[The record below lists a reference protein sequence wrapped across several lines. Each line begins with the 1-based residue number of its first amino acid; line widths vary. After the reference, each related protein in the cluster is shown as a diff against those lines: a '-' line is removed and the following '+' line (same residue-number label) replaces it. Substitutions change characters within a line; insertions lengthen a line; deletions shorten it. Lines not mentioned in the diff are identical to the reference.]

1 MPDALTSTFTAV
13 NRQTRGDLPQLD
25 GTNTTRFR
33 PTYLRHAGPTSV
45 KLPQIGWE
53 RTFRS
58 VGRRGAVSDAVE
70 EGSKGLPVLGGLVRD
85 VGPDLGWL
93 GRSCPLWSFAG
104 SG

>member
-33 PTYLRHAGPTSV
+33 PTYLRHAGGPTSV

-53 RTFRS
+53 RT
-58 VGRRGAVSDAVE
+58 VLRGLSSSAV
-70 EGSKGLPVLGGLVRD
+70 
-85 VGPDLGWL
+85 
-93 GRSCPLWSFAG
+93 
-104 SG
+104 

>member
-53 RTFRS
+53 GTPGRPGTRTPFRRVMPPPLR
-58 VGRRGAVSDAVE
+58 VGRQRA
-70 EGSKGLPVLGGLVRD
+70 KR
-85 VGPDLGWL
+85 
-93 GRSCPLWSFAG
+93 R
-104 SG
+104 

>member
-1 MPDALTSTFTAV
+1 MPDALTSAFTAL

-53 RTFRS
+53 RTSAARAA
-58 VGRRGAVSDAVE
+58 RYE
-70 EGSKGLPVLGGLVRD
+70 
-85 VGPDLGWL
+85 
-93 GRSCPLWSFAG
+93 CPFAG
-104 SG
+104 SFDLRQSQ

>member
-53 RTFRS
+53 RTKRP
-58 VGRRGAVSDAVE
+58 RH
-70 EGSKGLPVLGGLVRD
+70 
-85 VGPDLGWL
+85 PDLRHLLHAGDEFPQRGDVRAERCAA
-93 GRSCPLWSFAG
+93 GRG
-104 SG
+104 

>member
-45 KLPQIGWE
+45 KLPLGWE
-53 RTFRS
+53 RTALIGCRS
-58 VGRRGAVSDAVE
+58 ACFVT
-70 EGSKGLPVLGGLVRD
+70 
-85 VGPDLGWL
+85 
-93 GRSCPLWSFAG
+93 
-104 SG
+104 

>member
-53 RTFRS
+53 RTPEFTSTANTRWGERAHF
-58 VGRRGAVSDAVE
+58 VT
-70 EGSKGLPVLGGLVRD
+70 
-85 VGPDLGWL
+85 
-93 GRSCPLWSFAG
+93 
-104 SG
+104 

>member
-53 RTFRS
+53 RTDRQPS
-58 VGRRGAVSDAVE
+58 AVVGQLVE
-70 EGSKGLPVLGGLVRD
+70 ACFVT
-85 VGPDLGWL
+85 
-93 GRSCPLWSFAG
+93 
-104 SG
+104 

>member
-45 KLPQIGWE
+45 KLLQIGWE
-53 RTFRS
+53 RT
-58 VGRRGAVSDAVE
+58 VEVDTGPRRRA
-70 EGSKGLPVLGGLVRD
+70 
-85 VGPDLGWL
+85 GPDQCPVSSEARH
-93 GRSCPLWSFAG
+93 RSPLTCGAS
-104 SG
+104 

>member
-53 RTFRS
+53 RTPTFC
-58 VGRRGAVSDAVE
+58 VQFGFCPAVIGIVAGDAPGR
-70 EGSKGLPVLGGLVRD
+70 LLVAQ
-85 VGPDLGWL
+85 
-93 GRSCPLWSFAG
+93 AG
-104 SG
+104 MTARWPS

>member
-53 RTFRS
+53 RTSRPRAAALS
-58 VGRRGAVSDAVE
+58 
-70 EGSKGLPVLGGLVRD
+70 
-85 VGPDLGWL
+85 
-93 GRSCPLWSFAG
+93 
-104 SG
+104 

>member
-53 RTFRS
+53 RTLTES
-58 VGRRGAVSDAVE
+58 ARGAVSTSAARAAGTRTPFRHVMQPP
-70 EGSKGLPVLGGLVRD
+70 LR
-85 VGPDLGWL
+85 VG
-93 GRSCPLWSFAG
+93 RQRAKRR
-104 SG
+104 